1 MSKIFFWIKK
11 DTKNEWDT
19 IEKALGHK
27 YIKRIPNPTGK
38 TKWYYIYAETFKKPF
53 KALAEIFGIKE
64 SRINVDYDKE
74 NINKDYGVDKKTFAA
89 HVLEFFTNKEKWNKI
104 FCKKQSRDKYKEP
117 IKQKE
122 LVEYAE
128 KVGGETADKKE
139 TKPKNI
145 INRTL
150 MRKVWTL
157 YSSEGKQI
165 EQKEKDINLEEKQN
179 GKGTNN
185 IEQGRVSER
194 DSDIW
199 RERGIDSGGNGDEI
213 ENRTDRSES
222 ELDTTELGIG
232 LGIGENAIR
241 LQPGRGI
248 PGQRLTKS
256 EIKDIR
262 SQVRELLNSK
272 KDDEFTEADKAL
284 LRQYEGA
291 GGLGENDAS
300 ISGTLYEYYTP
311 QNVVN
316 KVWELVDKY
325 NPKQDKKVI
334 EPASGTGRFAEGRSE
349 NFTMFELEE
358 VSSRIN
364 KILHPNAKV
373 VQGFFQE
380 NFIRNGMFT
389 NKDFEKFDVAV
400 GNPPYG
406 KYEGRYKGLG
416 EGKEHT
422 RIDEYFLDRTLD
434 TLKDGG
440 ILAMV
445 VPSSFLSSKDS
456 KIKQKLEGKANLLEA
471 WRLPNG
477 TFGTTGVGTDIIIL
491 RKEKGIP
498 GSLSNGTY
506 FENNP
511 TCIVGTETERTGRFG
526 NLEKYVALE
535 PGQTFDE
542 AIATIS
548 TDAIAID
555 KKDIPIAITEI
566 KKQPDWVGKVT
577 TINRKTGKVTRTDT
591 ATGKVTVLKEGDA
604 EKTANRSEA
613 MKGNKNAE
621 GEHDVQKII
630 GTIMDAEKFNAKYG
644 KNISKEELEIWKVSD
659 VDGYVNINALSDEM
673 RNYIEKSGNYVLDQT
688 GKWEHVA
695 NFASGNIVDK
705 LEKLESEYDDKTDKN
720 YLAKKE
726 LLENV
731 KPDQK
736 RIDQLDLSPLENWT
750 RDYKVDLEGQ
760 EVSLIDA
767 FFAWAYNGRGYYES
781 TESPITPFE
790 IPAQISWQDVRDYIN
805 KVPVKAERLSKDA
818 SKDDRAYAQKVAQK
832 TRDLRRQTAEKL
844 FNRFLKDG
852 LNKTSANT
860 LCNDWNRQFN
870 SHVNPDY
877 KKIPV
882 FVDGM
887 CSHKGSKDFTLLD
900 QQIKGISFLAN
911 KGSGLLAYD
920 VGVGKALADS
930 EIVLTPKGW
939 VKNGAIKVGDF
950 VIGDDG
956 KPAEVLQVFPQ
967 GEKEIYR
974 VWFSDGSYV
983 DCTKEHLWNVQLP
996 YMRNKAQN
1004 NDKSKFNTVELQ
1016 SFMNDL
1022 YNNRGEKKYSIPM
1035 CKPVELEK
1043 RNLKIDP
1050 YLMGVLLGD
1059 GCIKEDCVNIC
1070 LPDEY
1075 IKEKIKPMLKGCE
1088 LKHIKN
1094 YDYRISFGVGN
1105 PIVNALREYGLLN
1118 HNSDMKYIPDD
1129 YLYSNIEDRISLLNG
1144 LMDTDGYVD
1153 RRGMTSIYYTTSI
1166 RLEANIVEL
1175 VNSLGGTVSLTSK
1188 QGRYKKNGKT
1198 VECKVCNIISIR
1210 LDNINPFTLPKKA
1223 GRVIQKTKYK
1233 PVRYIVSVE
1242 YSRKENATCIWIN
1255 NDSHL
1260 YLTRNFIVTHNT
1272 AAGIVATVNQ
1282 IQTGRCK
1289 KPLIC
1294 VPKAVYKKWISEIHQ
1309 HFPNQKVFEL
1319 GNLSKQYFKEG
1330 NTIPDGAITVCTYEA
1345 LKKITFK
1352 DETLAEISE
1361 DAEYNA
1367 INPYNSTKEKTARD
1381 KANEAN
1387 KVETLVGEMTKTTG
1401 KDTYYFEDLGFD
1413 HITVDEVH
1421 NFKNVFSLPRNY
1433 KLGKDEDDEDTS
1445 KEANEFSKIRGSS
1458 SDRGKKM
1465 FAITQYIQ
1473 RHNDNRNVFALSAT
1487 PFTNSPTEIYSMLSL
1502 VARHRLHDLGIYSLH
1517 EFLAKFAEL
1526 RTEYVVQPDN
1536 SVKEEQVV
1544 KSFKKLQALQNLIT
1558 EYIDKV
1564 DGDEAKVIR
1573 PQKVTHTPELEMT
1586 DLQKQMMQEQIDY
1599 MQNAPK
1605 DDTAATIVAMNNM
1618 RMITLA
1624 PAIVDSSL
1632 LDQFVESSPK
1642 LKFVCDSIIAQY
1654 KNNSK
1659 NGQVMYMPRG
1669 VEHFDKVVDYLV
1681 KNGMPKDA
1689 IGVMAGG
1696 ASTDTKLDKREALK
1710 NDFNNVD
1717 GKCKVLIGSGTI
1729 QEGVSLNGNS
1739 TTIYNCML
1747 GWNPSETQQVE
1758 GRIWRQGNK
1767 QGVTHVVYPLM
1778 NDSIDALMYQKY
1790 DEKQSRIDAL
1800 WKYKGDS
1807 LNVSDIDPEELK
1819 YGLIK
1824 DPEKRADLQIIK
1836 DKETLDNDVRQ
1847 LGMQIDILH
1856 KTEKLAFHT
1865 DVEEECKNNSYYSK
1879 AKAELKERSNFL
1891 VNMQYFK
1898 DNAENGE
1905 KLKKK
1910 LAKMDENEH
1919 FTRETLENADTGLQ
1933 GYVYYDIIG
1942 GHNSASVTVKDVKG
1956 SIDKFIKEYDEKY
1969 KTEKQKKVS
1978 YERIIK
1984 KEEKRVNDLIANA
1997 KESLKRQSITN
2008 QNQLDEKI
2016 TSLVTD
2022 MEVKKEEL
2030 GKMDSKREEYRQK
2043 AVEDIKKNTK
2053 VLPSLNELVKQNVD
2067 SITRTLRPMDEVK
2080 TWIQEGRAKGKSKDQ
2095 ISREINERIGV
2106 KKSWC
2111 YFAKTKNGQI
2121 KMYVKKSVVDN
2132 FANSN

>member
-11 DTKNEWDT
+11 DSSNEWNT

-27 YIKRIPNPTGK
+27 YVKRIPNPTGK

-64 SRINVDYDKE
+64 TRINVDYDKE
-74 NINKDYGVDKKTFAA
+74 NINKEYGVDKQTFAA
-89 HVLEFFTNKEKWNKI
+89 HILEYFTNKEKWNKI
-104 FCKKQSRDKYKEP
+104 FGTKLSRDKYKEP

-122 LVEYAE
+122 LAEYVE
-128 KVGGETADKKE
+128 KVGGETADKKDA
-139 TKPKNI
+139 KPKKKNI

-165 EQKEKDINLEEKQN
+165 EQKEKDIKNLESDAEKTENRSDAMKGNQNAKKYGLSDSDMQSIHGIFNEIHNDSLTGNDLAKLLMIDNEDLWNKLRQNKARESENISIGDILFPLYKEYKEKQN
-179 GKGTNN
+179 GQGANN
-185 IEQGRVSER
+185 TEQGRVSER
-194 DSDIW
+194 DSDIR
-199 RERGIDSGGNGDEI
+199 RERGIGSSGNGDEA
-213 ENRTDRSES
+213 ENRADGSKS

-232 LGIGENAIR
+232 LGIGENVIR

-262 SQVRELLNSK
+262 SQVKELLNSK

-300 ISGTLYEYYTP
+300 VSGTLYEYYTP

-334 EPASGTGRFAEGRSE
+334 EPSSGTGRFAEGRSE

-358 VSSRIN
+358 DSSRIN

-373 VQGFFQE
+373 VQGYFQE
-380 NFIRNGMFT
+380 NFIKDGMFT
-389 NKDFEKFDVAV
+389 GKNFEKFDVAV

-416 EGKEHT
+416 EGKGHT

-491 RKEKGIP
+491 KKEKGVP

-506 FENNP
+506 FANNP
-511 TCIVGTETERTGRFG
+511 SCIVGTETERTGRFG
-526 NLEKYVALE
+526 NLEKYVALN

-548 TDAIAID
+548 TDAIAVD
-555 KKDIPIAITEI
+555 KKDIPIAVTEI
-566 KKQPDWVGKVT
+566 KQQPEWVGKVT
-577 TINRKTGKVTRTDT
+577 TINRKTGKVTRTDK

-604 EKTANRSEA
+604 EKKANRSEA

-621 GEHDVQKII
+621 GEHDVQNII

-644 KNISKEELEIWKVSD
+644 KNLSKEELDIWKVSD
-659 VDGYVNINALSDEM
+659 VDGYVNTNALSDEL
-673 RNYIEKSGNYVLDQT
+673 RNYVEKSGNYIQTQT

-695 NFASGNIVDK
+695 NYASGNVV
-705 LEKLESEYDDKTDKN
+705 EKLESLESEYADKTDKE
-720 YLAKKE
+720 YILKKSI
-726 LLENV
+726 LEKV
-731 KPDQK
+731 LPTQK
-736 RIDQLDLSPLENWT
+736 NIDQLDLSPLENWT
-750 RDYKVDLEGQ
+750 RDYKVDVLGQ

-767 FFAWAYNGRGYYES
+767 FYLWVYNGHNYYDRS
-781 TESPITPFE
+781 DSPVTPFE
-790 IPAQISWQDVRDYIN
+790 IPAQISWNDIHDYIN
-805 KVPVKAERLSKDA
+805 KVPVRKDRVSKDA
-818 SKDDRAYAQKVAQK
+818 DKNDRDYAERKAQQ
-832 TRDLRRQTAEKL
+832 TRDLRRITAEKL

-852 LNKTSANT
+852 LNQENAKE
-860 LCNDWNRQFN
+860 LCTDWNRQFN

-882 FVDGM
+882 FVNGM
-887 CSHKGSKDFTLLD
+887 CSHKGSKEFTLLD

-920 VGVGKALADS
+920 VGVGK
-930 EIVLTPKGW
+930 
-939 VKNGAIKVGDF
+939 
-950 VIGDDG
+950 
-956 KPAEVLQVFPQ
+956 
-967 GEKEIYR
+967 
-974 VWFSDGSYV
+974 
-983 DCTKEHLWNVQLP
+983 
-996 YMRNKAQN
+996 
-1004 NDKSKFNTVELQ
+1004 
-1016 SFMNDL
+1016 
-1022 YNNRGEKKYSIPM
+1022 
-1035 CKPVELEK
+1035 
-1043 RNLKIDP
+1043 
-1050 YLMGVLLGD
+1050 
-1059 GCIKEDCVNIC
+1059 
-1070 LPDEY
+1070 
-1075 IKEKIKPMLKGCE
+1075 
-1088 LKHIKN
+1088 
-1094 YDYRISFGVGN
+1094 
-1105 PIVNALREYGLLN
+1105 
-1118 HNSDMKYIPDD
+1118 
-1129 YLYSNIEDRISLLNG
+1129 
-1144 LMDTDGYVD
+1144 
-1153 RRGMTSIYYTTSI
+1153 
-1166 RLEANIVEL
+1166 
-1175 VNSLGGTVSLTSK
+1175 
-1188 QGRYKKNGKT
+1188 
-1198 VECKVCNIISIR
+1198 
-1210 LDNINPFTLPKKA
+1210 
-1223 GRVIQKTKYK
+1223 
-1233 PVRYIVSVE
+1233 
-1242 YSRKENATCIWIN
+1242 
-1255 NDSHL
+1255 
-1260 YLTRNFIVTHNT
+1260 T

-1282 IQTGRCK
+1282 IQTGRSK

-1294 VPKAVYKKWISEIHQ
+1294 VPKAVYKKWIKEIHQ
-1309 HFPNQKVFEL
+1309 HFPNQKVFEI
-1319 GNLSKQYFKEG
+1319 GNLGSQYFKPG
-1330 NTIPDGAITVCTYEA
+1330 DTIPEGAITVCTYEA
-1345 LKKITFK
+1345 LKKMTFK
-1352 DETLAEISE
+1352 EDTIAEISE

-1367 INPYNSTKEKTARD
+1367 INPYNSKTKKTARD
-1381 KANEAN
+1381 IANEKN
-1387 KVETLVGEMTKTTG
+1387 KVDTLVGEMSKTTG
-1401 KDTYYFEDLGFD
+1401 KDAYYFEDLGFD

-1433 KLGKDEDDEDTS
+1433 KLGKDEDDDT

-1473 RHNDNRNVFALSAT
+1473 RHNDNRNVYALSAT

-1502 VARHRLHDLGIYSLH
+1502 VARHRLRELGIFSLH

-1536 SVKEEQVV
+1536 SIKEEQVV
-1544 KSFKKLQALQNLIT
+1544 KSFKKLQALQNLIS

-1573 PQKVTHTPELEMT
+1573 PQKVTHTPELALS
-1586 DLQKQMMQEQIDY
+1586 DLQKQMIQEQIDY
-1599 MQNAPK
+1599 MQNAPA

-1642 LKFVCDSIIAQY
+1642 LKFVCDSIIEQY
-1654 KNNSK
+1654 KKNPK
-1659 NGQVMYMPRG
+1659 NGQVIYMPRG

-1681 KNGMPKDA
+1681 KNGLPQDA
-1689 IGVMAGG
+1689 VGVMAGG
-1696 ASTDTKLDKREALK
+1696 ASNEKELNKREELK
-1710 NDFNNVD
+1710 DDFNKVD

-1729 QEGVSLNGNS
+1729 QEGVSLNGNA
-1739 TTIYNCML
+1739 TTLYNCML
-1747 GWNPSETQQVE
+1747 CWNPSETQQVE

-1767 QGVTHVVYPLM
+1767 QGVTHIVYPLM

-1819 YGLIK
+1819 FGLIK
-1824 DPEKRADLQIIK
+1824 DPEKRADLQIIQE
-1836 DKETLDNDVRQ
+1836 KERLDNDIRQ

-1856 KTEKLAFHT
+1856 KNEKLAFDT
-1865 DVEEECKNNSYYSK
+1865 DVETECMENYDYKRAKDQVKEDSYLIESINEYK
-1879 AKAELKERSNFL
+1879 SN
-1891 VNMQYFK
+1891 V
-1898 DNAENGE
+1898 DNGE
-1905 KLKKK
+1905 VLKKK
-1910 LAKMDENEH
+1910 LAKMDETEH
-1919 FTRETLENADTGLQ
+1919 FTEEMLKESGISEDE
-1933 GYVYYDIIG
+1933 YYRVIG
-1942 GHNSASVTVKDVKG
+1942 GHNSSNVTVKDVKKT
-1956 SIDKFIKEYDEKY
+1956 IVEFIKDNDESY
-1969 KTEKQKKVS
+1969 KNAKQRKVS

-1984 KEEKRVNDLIANA
+1984 KEEKRVTDLITSA
-1997 KESLKRQSITN
+1997 KEALKRQSINNKET
-2008 QNQLDEKI
+2008 LEGKI
-2016 TSLVTD
+2016 KDLSED
-2022 MEVKKEEL
+2022 MSNKKSEVD
-2030 GKMDSKREEYRQK
+2030 KMKDKREEYKQK
-2043 AVEDIKKNTK
+2043 AIEDIKKNQKTIPK
-2053 VLPSLNELVKQNVD
+2053 ISEMVKQNVEA
-2067 SITRTLRPMDEVK
+2067 ITSTLRPMDEVK
-2080 TWIQEGRAKGKSKDQ
+2080 AWIQEGRASGKSKDQ

-2111 YFAKTKNGQI
+2111 YFAKDKNGQI
-2121 KMYVKKSVVDN
+2121 KMYVKKSIVDN
-2132 FANSN
+2132 FVNSN